1 MNPMGV
7 LDEIVFDCRDPQ
19 RLAPFWLSLLGGVVL
34 RESAEWV
41 SIRTASGIPVAFQRV
56 PESKAGK
63 NRLHLD
69 IEVIDLALAC
79 AATVAQG
86 ATVFGRIHH
95 DAYGS
100 FQVMLDPEGNE
111 FCFVISVHGAPADQH
126 G

>member
-1 MNPMGV
+1 MAPIGS
-7 LDEIVFDCRDPQ
+7 LDEVVFDCRDPQ
-19 RLAPFWLSLLGGVVL
+19 RLAPFWLSVLGGEVV

-41 SIRTASGIPVAFQRV
+41 SIRSAAGVPMAFQRV
-56 PESKAGK
+56 PEAKSGK

-111 FCFVISVHGAPADQH
+111 FCFVLGAHHPADQH
-126 G
+126 A